1 MENYKFVSKNV
12 IKDITLKTSVHLYD
26 TRPLFSYGYFYRL
39 DYLLKKIREIKTKEK
54 NNPKINVLFKNY
66 DDIILAKGWAQKY
79 KDIGNVAHIHL
90 HLWQVLVFIKDSLQA
105 NKMKIMCSHSLIE
118 TVSMFRKIY
127 HKKNKD
133 AYNDNSSDVDLFIN
147 FDLEPIQVLLFFLQN
162 FNSVFSKH
170 PIIIMKIPY
179 LFYRLDIK
187 VVYIFTIFFEN
198 CNILKPRFLESE
210 SQHLFLVLSNP
221 KKISR
226 NINSIFKNPGKNT
239 SDDSNSVKNIYM
251 NTNVS
256 NEFKKFILEINTD
269 SQLSDMKELLNIL
282 DIVKKNMFF
291 GEKYESFLKRR
302 SQNSATIVSEL

>member
-39 DYLLKKIREIKTKEK
+39 DYLLKMLREIKTKEK

-66 DDIILAKGWAQKY
+66 DDVILAKGWAQKH
-79 KDIGNVAHIHL
+79 KDIGNVARMHL
-90 HLWQVLVFIKDSLQA
+90 HLWQVLVSIKDSLQA
-105 NKMKIMCSHSLIE
+105 NKMKIMCSHSLVE

-127 HKKNKD
+127 HKTNKD
-133 AYNDNSSDVDLFIN
+133 TYNDNSSDVDLLIN

-170 PIIIMKIPY
+170 PVIIMKIPY

-198 CNILKPRFLESE
+198 CSILKPRFFESG

-226 NINSIFKNPGKNT
+226 NINSMFKNPGKNT
-239 SDDSNSVKNIYM
+239 GDDSNSVKNIYM

-256 NEFKKFILEINTD
+256 NEFKKFILKINTD

-291 GEKYESFLKRR
+291 GERYESFLKQR